1 MTISS
6 RIKEERLRL
15 GMSQTAF
22 AAIAGVTKSAQ
33 IKWESGT
40 SSAPTAPALAAYAE
54 AGADVLYI
62 LTGNRLP
69 DRPNMEVQLA
79 KTKIDDIERDL
90 INPWLAKLPGET
102 DEDAEIRIRSEASDA
117 MRPILEYG
125 PQYLPA
131 DLLERAK
138 TLLQAARDPHSLSL
152 LRAAD
157 FAQAHKRREEEKE
170 LLQIWLEQWP
180 YKPDYRPLDLMAR
193 ITLEYGVPHKTMV
206 ELSQAIYT
214 DIEEQR
220 SADRIISLSEQEERK
235 ASAKKT

>member
-1 MTISS
+1 
-6 RIKEERLRL
+6 
-15 GMSQTAF
+15 
-22 AAIAGVTKSAQ
+22 
-33 IKWESGT
+33 
-40 SSAPTAPALAAYAE
+40 
-54 AGADVLYI
+54 
-62 LTGNRLP
+62 
-69 DRPNMEVQLA
+69 MEVQLA

-157 FAQAHKRREEEKE
+157 FAQAHKRREEEKNS
-170 LLQIWLEQWP
+170 
-180 YKPDYRPLDLMAR
+180 YKFGLSNGHTSRLSTLDLMAR